1 MIFISVTRCPT
12 WNETLLLI
20 LFHPLIYIFNGFAFK
35 NAFYFIFNLFFVF
48 VFTMYSALRH
58 FLKNVLAALTPA
70 FGIYKVNLILQN
82 VSHILRV

>member
-1 MIFISVTRCPT
+1 MVLLFKMHFISS
-12 WNETLLLI
+12 LI
-20 LFHPLIYIFNGFAFK
+20 F
-35 NAFYFIFNLFFVF
+35 FFVF